1 MNRRFAF
8 VFASAIS
15 GFSISPPAISVLST
29 SPLALLAVGLAG
41 CASAPKQV
49 EVPKLPPAKPEAIEA
64 LKDAA
69 RLVRLGSGNYDRA
82 LERLK
87 DAIDLDAG
95 LWEAWYD
102 TGYLELLRHREA
114 EAIPPLEKAHSI
126 FPSHLPTVQAL
137 ADAYLE
143 AGRAADA
150 VKVLHGWVDKQPAGG
165 ATAAARVQLANAL
178 RRANKLDEATE
189 VLRAV
194 LRAEP
199 RSSTALNALGMVY
212 EARGQHELA
221 DLVLHRALDIAE
233 PKAGSHEPKAGSNS
247 NKDEN
252 DKDGRAAA
260 DVYNNLGLV
269 ALARRRDQEAFAHF
283 DAASRLDPTLTV
295 ARRNKAIV
303 YLDCGDYDRAADELR
318 TVTKADP
325 TDVDAW
331 NALGVAERG
340 QGKLDAAQKAYEKA
354 LAAEPNGPGAADAL
368 YNLVVLQMDFKKDPG
383 KARARLEEYMKVATL
398 AHPRHAEAEAR
409 AKELAKSAPPPPSPS
424 PSSQLKKP
432 GGAP

>member
-1 MNRRFAF
+1 MYSIC
-8 VFASAIS
+8 VIAIS
-15 GFSISPPAISVLST
+15 
-29 SPLALLAVGLAG
+29 G

-102 TGYLELLRHREA
+102 TGYLELQRHHEA

-126 FPSHLPTVQAL
+126 LPTHLPTVQAL

-143 AGRAADA
+143 TGRATDA
-150 VKVLHGWVDKQPAGG
+150 VKVLRGWVDKPPPGA

-178 RRANKLDEATE
+178 RRANKLDDATE
-189 VLRAV
+189 VLRGV
-194 LRAEP
+194 LRSEP

-221 DLVLHRALDIAE
+221 DLVLHRALDIVE
-233 PKAGSHEPKAGSNS
+233 PKGGAHKDDKADG
-247 NKDEN
+247 
-252 DKDGRAAA
+252 DKDDRAAA

-303 YLDCGDYDRAADELR
+303 YLDCGDYDRAAEELR
-318 TVTKADP
+318 GVTKVDP

-368 YNLVVLQMDFKKDPG
+368 YNLVVLQMDFKKDPA
-383 KARARLEEYMKVATL
+383 KARARLDEYMKIATL
-398 AHPRHAEAEAR
+398 GHPRHAEAEAR
-409 AKELAKSAPPPPSPS
+409 MKELAKSAPAAAPS

>member
-1 MNRRFAF
+1 MSRRFAF
-8 VFASAIS
+8 VCAHSILIMVIS
-15 GFSISPPAISVLST
+15 
-29 SPLALLAVGLAG
+29 G

-102 TGYLELLRHREA
+102 TGYLELQRHHEA

-126 FPSHLPTVQAL
+126 LPTHLPTVQAL

-143 AGRAADA
+143 AGRTGDA
-150 VKVLHGWVDKQPAGG
+150 VKVLRGWVDKQPAGP

-178 RRANKLDEATE
+178 RRANKLDDATE

-233 PKAGSHEPKAGSNS
+233 PKAGAHKEEG
-247 NKDEN
+247 

-303 YLDCGDYDRAADELR
+303 YLDCGDYERAAEELR
-318 TVTKADP
+318 GVTKADP
-325 TDVDAW
+325 SDVDAW

-340 QGKLDAAQKAYEKA
+340 QGKFDAAQKSYEKA

-368 YNLVVLQMDFKKDPG
+368 YNLVVLQMDFKKDPA
-383 KARARLEEYMKVATL
+383 KARARLDEYMKIATL
-398 AHPRHAEAEAR
+398 GHPRHAEAEAR
-409 AKELAKSAPPPPSPS
+409 LKELAKSAPPPPSSAS

-432 GGAP
+432 GGSP

>member
-8 VFASAIS
+8 VFA
-15 GFSISPPAISVLST
+15 FSISVIAIS
-29 SPLALLAVGLAG
+29 G

-102 TGYLELLRHREA
+102 TGYLELQRHHEE
-114 EAIPPLEKAHSI
+114 EAIAPLEKAHAI
-126 FPSHLPTVQAL
+126 LPTHLPTVQAL

-150 VKVLHGWVDKQPAGG
+150 VKVLRGWVDKPPPNSPAT

-178 RRANKLDEATE
+178 RRANKLDDATE
-189 VLRAV
+189 VLRGV

-233 PKAGSHEPKAGSNS
+233 PKAGTHHEDA
-247 NKDEN
+247 

-303 YLDCGDYDRAADELR
+303 YLDCGDYERAAEELR
-318 TVTKADP
+318 GVTKVDP
-325 TDVDAW
+325 SDVDAW

-340 QGKLDAAQKAYEKA
+340 QGKFDAAQKSYEKA

-368 YNLVVLQMDFKKDPG
+368 YNLVVLQMDFKKDPA
-383 KARARLEEYMKVATL
+383 KARARLDEYMKVATL
-398 AHPRHAEAEAR
+398 GHPRHAEAEAR
-409 AKELAKSAPPPPSPS
+409 AKELAKSAPAAAPS

-432 GGAP
+432 GGQP